1 MTPDCWLLRGWPE
14 HNVPSWNIYHTLLKR
29 YLNTI
34 WINYSTVMLLCVKCQ
49 KPTRSPTNVLLS
61 FQCSTGFSHKSAT
74 SWPPGIKAVYA
85 QPFLKERDYV
95 ALPQNTQ
102 GFAFSQAFI
111 TWKHQVVEQSQSTY
125 FIMHFLS
132 LVFVQCIYK
141 FGFIVTTQLSH
152 ERVMHLN
159 CVCILGVD
167 EICQNWRAY

>member
-1 MTPDCWLLRGWPE
+1 
-14 HNVPSWNIYHTLLKR
+14 
-29 YLNTI
+29 
-34 WINYSTVMLLCVKCQ
+34 MLLCLRIHRAVLSVKHLSHEN
-49 KPTRSPTNVLLS
+49 TRLWNKV
-61 FQCSTGFSHKSAT
+61 
-74 SWPPGIKAVYA
+74 
-85 QPFLKERDYV
+85 
-95 ALPQNTQ
+95 
-102 GFAFSQAFI
+102 
-111 TWKHQVVEQSQSTY
+111 STY